1 MEIRYNID
9 LTDRNTFGMRVKAA
23 CVVEYDSIGD
33 LETIRG
39 MLSPDAD
46 MSGPVP
52 GSDDPEAQERPDRKL
67 PAPVLHIGGGS
78 NLLFTKDFPGTLLHS
93 RIKFIRA
100 EDDVTANAEAVHQES
115 DPRRG
120 HCPAGQEQAMGD
132 REILVEVGA
141 GTTFDDFCAWAAE
154 RGLWGVENLSHI
166 PGETGAAA
174 VQNIGAYG
182 AEIKDVIDKVHC
194 YDMVLGRTVSF
205 TAGECGYGYRD
216 SLFKRDRK
224 GRYIVTSVTFRLS
237 AEPEPV
243 LGYGHI
249 RSAVESALRRHS
261 SPAGKHCKPDARTG
275 QAEHSIY
282 DEAFP
287 GLTPAIIRET
297 ITEIRKEKLPEP
309 DETGS
314 AGSFFKNPVVPKSD
328 YDRVASIAALY
339 LGEGCT
345 VPHYDAGSGF
355 VKIPAAWLI
364 EQCGWKG
371 YREGNVGVYDRQPL
385 VIINATGKAAPD
397 EVISLEE
404 KIVSS
409 VRDRFG
415 ITLAPEVEHI

>member
-1 MEIRYNID
+1 MLDIRKNVD

-23 CVVEYDSIGD
+23 CVVEYDSISD
-33 LETIRG
+33 LAEIRG
-39 MLSPDAD
+39 LLSPDAD
-46 MSGPVP
+46 RVGPVQD
-52 GSDDPEAQERPDRKL
+52 GDATGTQERPDRKL

-100 EDDVTANAEAVHQES
+100 AEAIGNDVEDYAASQGS
-115 DPRRG
+115 DFPG
-120 HCPAGQEQAMGD
+120 HRDIM
-132 REILVEVGA
+132 VEVGA
-141 GTTFDDFCAWAAE
+141 GTTFDDFCRWAAE
-154 RGLWGVENLSHI
+154 KGLWGVENLSHI

-182 AEIKDVIDKVHC
+182 VEIKDVIDKVNC
-194 YDMVLGRTVSF
+194 YDMVLGREVSF
-205 TAGECGYGYRD
+205 KACECGYGYRD

-224 GRYIVTSVTFRLS
+224 GRYIVTSVIFRLS
-237 AEPEPV
+237 ADPKPI
-243 LGYGHI
+243 LDYGHI
-249 RSAVESALRRHS
+249 RSAVESVRTDRGIQKGS
-261 SPAGKHCKPDARTG
+261 VPSGPAVQNGLEVGKVV
-275 QAEHSIY
+275 
-282 DEAFP
+282 P
-287 GLTPAIIRET
+287 GLTPAIIRDV
-297 ITEIRKEKLPEP
+297 ITGIRKEKLPEP

>member
-1 MEIRYNID
+1 MDIRYNID
-9 LTDRNTFGMRVKAA
+9 ITDRNTFGMRVRAA

-275 QAEHSIY
+275 QAENP
-282 DEAFP
+282 E
-287 GLTPAIIRET
+287 REIAGT
-297 ITEIRKEKLPEP
+297 GRDRQRRKLLQEPCRAEIRL
-309 DETGS
+309 
-314 AGSFFKNPVVPKSD
+314 
-328 YDRVASIAALY
+328 
-339 LGEGCT
+339 
-345 VPHYDAGSGF
+345 
-355 VKIPAAWLI
+355 
-364 EQCGWKG
+364 
-371 YREGNVGVYDRQPL
+371 
-385 VIINATGKAAPD
+385 
-397 EVISLEE
+397 
-404 KIVSS
+404 
-409 VRDRFG
+409 
-415 ITLAPEVEHI
+415 

>member
-9 LTDRNTFGMRVKAA
+9 LTDRNTFGMRVMAA

-52 GSDDPEAQERPDRKL
+52 GSDAPRAHERPDIKL

-93 RIKFIRA
+93 RIKFIRIS
-100 EDDVTANAEAVHQES
+100 DDSHKDGDVTVEA
-115 DPRRG
+115 
-120 HCPAGQEQAMGD
+120 
-132 REILVEVGA
+132 GA
-141 GTTFDDFCAWAAE
+141 GTVFDDFCAWAAE
-154 RGLWGVENLSHI
+154 KGLWGVENLSHI

-182 AEIKDVIDKVHC
+182 VEIKDVIDKVHC

-205 TAGECGYGYRD
+205 NADECGYGYRD

-237 AEPEPV
+237 AEPRPV

-249 RSAVESALRRHS
+249 RSAVESALRDRGAQAGS
-261 SPAGKHCKPDARTG
+261 APAGSAIQDGR
-275 QAEHSIY
+275 
-282 DEAFP
+282 EAGNVFP
-287 GLTPAIIRET
+287 GLTPAIIRDV
-297 ITEIRKEKLPEP
+297 ITGIRKEKLPEP
-309 DETGS
+309 AELGS

-339 LGEGCT
+339 LGAGCK
-345 VPHYDAGSGF
+345 VPHFDMGSGF

-409 VRDRFG
+409 VRERFG

>member
-1 MEIRYNID
+1 MLDIRKNVD

-23 CVVEYDSIGD
+23 CVVEYDSISD
-33 LETIRG
+33 LAEIRG
-39 MLSPDAD
+39 LLSPDAD
-46 MSGPVP
+46 RVGPVQD
-52 GSDDPEAQERPDRKL
+52 GDATGTQERPDRKL

-100 EDDVTANAEAVHQES
+100 AEAIGNDMDDSAASQGS
-115 DPRRG
+115 DFPG
-120 HCPAGQEQAMGD
+120 HRDIM
-132 REILVEVGA
+132 VEVGA
-141 GTTFDDFCAWAAE
+141 GTTFDDFCRWAAE
-154 RGLWGVENLSHI
+154 KGLWGVENLSHI

-182 AEIKDVIDKVHC
+182 VEIKDVIDKVNC
-194 YDMVLGRTVSF
+194 YDMVLGREVSF
-205 TAGECGYGYRD
+205 KACECGYGYRD

-224 GRYIVTSVTFRLS
+224 GRYIVTSVIFGL
-237 AEPEPV
+237 AAAPKPI
-243 LGYGHI
+243 LDYGHI
-249 RSAVESALRRHS
+249 RSAVESVRTDRGIQKGS
-261 SPAGKHCKPDARTG
+261 VPSGPAVQNGLEVGKVV
-275 QAEHSIY
+275 
-282 DEAFP
+282 P
-287 GLTPAIIRET
+287 GLTPAIIRDV
-297 ITEIRKEKLPEP
+297 ITGIRKEKLPEP

>member
-39 MLSPDAD
+39 MLSPDAG

-52 GSDDPEAQERPDRKL
+52 DSDAPRAQERPDIKL

-93 RIKFIRA
+93 RIKFIRIS
-100 EDDVTANAEAVHQES
+100 DDSHKDGDVTVEA
-115 DPRRG
+115 
-120 HCPAGQEQAMGD
+120 
-132 REILVEVGA
+132 GA
-141 GTTFDDFCAWAAE
+141 GTVFDDFCAWAAE
-154 RGLWGVENLSHI
+154 KGLWGVENLSHI

-182 AEIKDVIDKVHC
+182 VEIKDVIDKIHC

-205 TAGECGYGYRD
+205 NADECGYGYRD

-237 AEPEPV
+237 AEPRPV

-249 RSAVESALRRHS
+249 RSAVESALRERGAQ
-261 SPAGKHCKPDARTG
+261 AGSAQAGSVIPDGREAG
-275 QAEHSIY
+275 N
-282 DEAFP
+282 AFP
-287 GLTPAIIRET
+287 GLTPAVVKDV
-297 ITEIRKEKLPEP
+297 ITGIRKEKLPEP
-309 DETGS
+309 AELGS

-339 LGEGCT
+339 LGAGCK
-345 VPHYDAGSGF
+345 VPHFDMGSGF

-409 VRDRFG
+409 VRERFG

>member
-1 MEIRYNID
+1 MLDIRKNVD

-23 CVVEYDSIGD
+23 CVVEYDSISD
-33 LETIRG
+33 LAEIRG
-39 MLSPDAD
+39 LLSPDAD
-46 MSGPVP
+46 RVGPVQD
-52 GSDDPEAQERPDRKL
+52 GDATGTQERPDRKL

-100 EDDVTANAEAVHQES
+100 AEAIGNDMDDSAASQGS
-115 DPRRG
+115 DFPG
-120 HCPAGQEQAMGD
+120 HRDIM
-132 REILVEVGA
+132 VEVGA
-141 GTTFDDFCAWAAE
+141 GTTFDDFCRWAAE
-154 RGLWGVENLSHI
+154 KGLWGVENLSHI

-182 AEIKDVIDKVHC
+182 VEIKDVIDKVNC
-194 YDMVLGRTVSF
+194 YDMVLGREVSF
-205 TAGECGYGYRD
+205 KACECGYGYRD

-224 GRYIVTSVTFRLS
+224 GRYIVTSVIFRLS
-237 AEPEPV
+237 ADPKPI
-243 LGYGHI
+243 LDYGHI
-249 RSAVESALRRHS
+249 RSAVESVRTDRGIQKGS
-261 SPAGKHCKPDARTG
+261 VPSGPAVQNGLEVGKVV
-275 QAEHSIY
+275 
-282 DEAFP
+282 P
-287 GLTPAIIRET
+287 GLTPAIIRDV
-297 ITEIRKEKLPEP
+297 ITGIRKEKLPEP

>member
-1 MEIRYNID
+1 MDIRYNID
-9 LTDRNTFGMRVKAA
+9 ITDRNTFGMRVRAA

-39 MLSPDAD
+39 ILSPDAD

-100 EDDVTANAEAVHQES
+100 AEAIGNDMDDSAASQGS
-115 DPRRG
+115 DFPG
-120 HCPAGQEQAMGD
+120 HRDIM
-132 REILVEVGA
+132 VEVGA

-154 RGLWGVENLSHI
+154 KGLWGVENLSHI

-182 AEIKDVIDKVHC
+182 VEIKDVIDKVHC

-205 TAGECGYGYRD
+205 NADECGYGYRD

-237 AEPEPV
+237 AEPRPV

-249 RSAVESALRRHS
+249 RSAVESALRDRGAQAGS
-261 SPAGKHCKPDARTG
+261 APAGSAIQDGREAG
-275 QAEHSIY
+275 N
-282 DEAFP
+282 AFP
-287 GLTPAIIRET
+287 GLTPAIIRDV
-297 ITEIRKEKLPEP
+297 ITGIRKEKLPEP
-309 DETGS
+309 AELGS

-339 LGEGCT
+339 LGAGCK
-345 VPHYDAGSGF
+345 VPHFDMGSGF

>member
-1 MEIRYNID
+1 MDIRYNID
-9 LTDRNTFGMRVKAA
+9 ITDRNTFGMRVRAA
-23 CVVEYDSIGD
+23 CVVEYDSISD
-33 LETIRG
+33 LAEIRG
-39 MLSPDAD
+39 LLSPDAD
-46 MSGPVP
+46 RVGPVQD
-52 GSDDPEAQERPDRKL
+52 GDATGTQERPDRKL

-100 EDDVTANAEAVHQES
+100 AEAIGNDMDDSAASQGS
-115 DPRRG
+115 DFPG
-120 HCPAGQEQAMGD
+120 HRDIM
-132 REILVEVGA
+132 VEVGA
-141 GTTFDDFCAWAAE
+141 GTTFDDFCRWAAE
-154 RGLWGVENLSHI
+154 KGLWGVENLSHI

-182 AEIKDVIDKVHC
+182 VEIKDVIDKVNC
-194 YDMVLGRTVSF
+194 YDMVLGREVSF
-205 TAGECGYGYRD
+205 KACECGYGYRD

-224 GRYIVTSVTFRLS
+224 GRYIVTSVIFRLS
-237 AEPEPV
+237 ADPKPI
-243 LGYGHI
+243 LDYGHI
-249 RSAVESALRRHS
+249 RSAVESVRTDRGIQKGS
-261 SPAGKHCKPDARTG
+261 VPSGPAVQNGLEVGKVV
-275 QAEHSIY
+275 
-282 DEAFP
+282 P
-287 GLTPAIIRET
+287 GLTPAIIRDV
-297 ITEIRKEKLPEP
+297 ITGIRKEKLPEP

-328 YDRVASIAALY
+328 YDRVASITALY

-385 VIINATGKAAPD
+385 VIINATGKATPD
-397 EVISLEE
+397 EVIALED

-409 VRDRFG
+409 VHSRFG
-415 ITLAPEVEHI
+415 ITLTPEVEHI

>member
-9 LTDRNTFGMRVKAA
+9 LTDRNTFGMRVMAA

-52 GSDDPEAQERPDRKL
+52 DSDAPRAQERPDIKL

-93 RIKFIRA
+93 RIKFIRVS
-100 EDDVTANAEAVHQES
+100 DDSHKDGNVTVEA
-115 DPRRG
+115 
-120 HCPAGQEQAMGD
+120 
-132 REILVEVGA
+132 GA
-141 GTTFDDFCAWAAE
+141 GTVFDDFCAWAAE
-154 RGLWGVENLSHI
+154 KGLWGVENLSHI

-182 AEIKDVIDKVHC
+182 VEIKDVIDKIHC

-205 TAGECGYGYRD
+205 NADECGYGYRD

-237 AEPEPV
+237 AEPRPV

-249 RSAVESALRRHS
+249 RSAVESALRERGAQAGS
-261 SPAGKHCKPDARTG
+261 APAGSAIPDGREAG
-275 QAEHSIY
+275 N
-282 DEAFP
+282 AFP
-287 GLTPAIIRET
+287 GLTPAIVRNV
-297 ITEIRKEKLPEP
+297 ITGIRKEKLPEP
-309 DETGS
+309 AELGS

-339 LGEGCT
+339 LGAGCK
-345 VPHYDAGSGF
+345 VPHFDMGSGF

-409 VRDRFG
+409 VRERFG
-415 ITLAPEVEHI
+415 ITLTPEVEHI

>member
-1 MEIRYNID
+1 MDIRYNID
-9 LTDRNTFGMRVKAA
+9 ITDRNTFGMRVRAA
-23 CVVEYDSIGD
+23 CVVEYDSISD
-33 LETIRG
+33 LAEIRG
-39 MLSPDAD
+39 LLSPDAD
-46 MSGPVP
+46 RVGPVQD
-52 GSDDPEAQERPDRKL
+52 GDATGTQERPDRKL

-100 EDDVTANAEAVHQES
+100 AEAIGNDMDDAAASQGS
-115 DPRRG
+115 DFPG
-120 HCPAGQEQAMGD
+120 HRDIM
-132 REILVEVGA
+132 VEVGA
-141 GTTFDDFCAWAAE
+141 GTTFDDFCRWAAE
-154 RGLWGVENLSHI
+154 KGLWGVENLSHI

-182 AEIKDVIDKVHC
+182 VEIKDVIDKVNC
-194 YDMVLGRTVSF
+194 YDMVLGREVSF
-205 TAGECGYGYRD
+205 KACECGYGYRD

-224 GRYIVTSVTFRLS
+224 GRYIVTSVIFRLS
-237 AEPEPV
+237 ADPKPI
-243 LGYGHI
+243 LDYGHI
-249 RSAVESALRRHS
+249 RSAVESVRTDRGIQKGS
-261 SPAGKHCKPDARTG
+261 VPSGPAVQNGLEVGKVV
-275 QAEHSIY
+275 
-282 DEAFP
+282 P
-287 GLTPAIIRET
+287 GLTPAIIRDV
-297 ITEIRKEKLPEP
+297 ITGIRKEKLPEP

-385 VIINATGKAAPD
+385 VIINATGKATPD
-397 EVISLEE
+397 EVIALED

-409 VRDRFG
+409 VHSRFG
-415 ITLAPEVEHI
+415 ITLTPEVEHI

>member
-1 MEIRYNID
+1 MDIRYNID
-9 LTDRNTFGMRVKAA
+9 ITDRNTFGMRVRAA
-23 CVVEYDSIGD
+23 CVVEYDSISD
-33 LETIRG
+33 LAEIRG
-39 MLSPDAD
+39 LLSPDAD
-46 MSGPVP
+46 RVGPVQD
-52 GSDDPEAQERPDRKL
+52 GDATGTQERPDRKL

-78 NLLFTKDFPGTLLHS
+78 NLLFTKNFPGTLLHS

-100 EDDVTANAEAVHQES
+100 AEAIGNDMDDSAASQGS
-115 DPRRG
+115 DFPG
-120 HCPAGQEQAMGD
+120 HRDIM
-132 REILVEVGA
+132 VEVGA
-141 GTTFDDFCAWAAE
+141 GTTFDDFCRWAAE
-154 RGLWGVENLSHI
+154 KGLWGVENLSHI

-182 AEIKDVIDKVHC
+182 VEIKDVIDKVNC
-194 YDMVLGRTVSF
+194 YDMVLGREVSF
-205 TAGECGYGYRD
+205 KACECGYGYRD

-224 GRYIVTSVTFRLS
+224 GRYIVTSVIFRLS
-237 AEPEPV
+237 ADPKPI
-243 LGYGHI
+243 LDYGHI
-249 RSAVESALRRHS
+249 RSAVESVRTDRGIQKGS
-261 SPAGKHCKPDARTG
+261 VPSGPAVQNGLEVGKVV
-275 QAEHSIY
+275 
-282 DEAFP
+282 P
-287 GLTPAIIRET
+287 GLTPAIIRDV
-297 ITEIRKEKLPEP
+297 ITGIRKEKLPEP

-385 VIINATGKAAPD
+385 VIINATGKATPD
-397 EVISLEE
+397 EVIALED

-409 VRDRFG
+409 VHSRFG
-415 ITLAPEVEHI
+415 ITLTPEVEHI

>member
-1 MEIRYNID
+1 MDIRYNID
-9 LTDRNTFGMRVKAA
+9 ITDRNTFGMRVRAA
-23 CVVEYDSIGD
+23 CVVEYDSISD
-33 LETIRG
+33 LAEIRG
-39 MLSPDAD
+39 LLSPDAD
-46 MSGPVP
+46 RVGPVQD
-52 GSDDPEAQERPDRKL
+52 GDATGTQERPDRKL

-100 EDDVTANAEAVHQES
+100 AEAIGNDMDDSAASQGS
-115 DPRRG
+115 DFPG
-120 HCPAGQEQAMGD
+120 HRDIM
-132 REILVEVGA
+132 VEVGA
-141 GTTFDDFCAWAAE
+141 GTTFDDFCRWAAE
-154 RGLWGVENLSHI
+154 KGLWGVENLSHI

-182 AEIKDVIDKVHC
+182 VEIKDVIDKVHC
-194 YDMVLGRTVSF
+194 YDMVLGREVSF
-205 TAGECGYGYRD
+205 KASECGYGYRD

-237 AEPEPV
+237 AEPRPV

-249 RSAVESALRRHS
+249 RSAVESALRDRGAQAGS
-261 SPAGKHCKPDARTG
+261 APAGSAIQDGR
-275 QAEHSIY
+275 
-282 DEAFP
+282 EAGNAFS
-287 GLTPAIIRET
+287 GLTPAIIRDV
-297 ITEIRKEKLPEP
+297 ITGIRKEKLPEP
-309 DETGS
+309 AELGS

-339 LGEGCT
+339 LGAGCK
-345 VPHYDAGSGF
+345 VPHFDMGSGF

-397 EVISLEE
+397 EVIALED

-409 VRDRFG
+409 VHSRFG
-415 ITLAPEVEHI
+415 ITLTPEVEHI

>member
-1 MEIRYNID
+1 MDIRYNID
-9 LTDRNTFGMRVKAA
+9 ITDRNTFGMRVRAA
-23 CVVEYDSIGD
+23 CVVEYDSISD
-33 LETIRG
+33 LAEIRG
-39 MLSPDAD
+39 LLSPDAD
-46 MSGPVP
+46 RVGPVQD
-52 GSDDPEAQERPDRKL
+52 GDATGTQERPDRKL
-67 PAPVLHIGGGS
+67 LAPVLHIGGGS

-100 EDDVTANAEAVHQES
+100 AEAIGNDMDDSAASQGS
-115 DPRRG
+115 DFPG
-120 HCPAGQEQAMGD
+120 HRDIM
-132 REILVEVGA
+132 VEVGA
-141 GTTFDDFCAWAAE
+141 GTTFDDFCRWAAE
-154 RGLWGVENLSHI
+154 KGLWGVENLSHI

-182 AEIKDVIDKVHC
+182 VEIKDVIDKIHC

-205 TAGECGYGYRD
+205 NADECGYGYRD

-237 AEPEPV
+237 AEPRPV

-249 RSAVESALRRHS
+249 RSAVESALRDRGAQAGS
-261 SPAGKHCKPDARTG
+261 APAGSAIQDGREAG
-275 QAEHSIY
+275 N
-282 DEAFP
+282 AFP
-287 GLTPAIIRET
+287 GLTPAIIRDV
-297 ITEIRKEKLPEP
+297 ITGIRKEKLPEP
-309 DETGS
+309 AELGS

-385 VIINATGKAAPD
+385 VIINATGKATPD
-397 EVISLEE
+397 EVIALED

-409 VRDRFG
+409 VHSRFG
-415 ITLAPEVEHI
+415 ITLTPEVEHI

>member
-1 MEIRYNID
+1 MDIRYNID
-9 LTDRNTFGMRVKAA
+9 ITDRNTFGMRVRAA
-23 CVVEYDSIGD
+23 CVVEYDSISD
-33 LETIRG
+33 LAEIRG
-39 MLSPDAD
+39 LLSPDAD
-46 MSGPVP
+46 RVGPVQD
-52 GSDDPEAQERPDRKL
+52 GDATGTQERPDRKL

-78 NLLFTKDFPGTLLHS
+78 NLLFTKNFPGTLLHS

-100 EDDVTANAEAVHQES
+100 AEAIGNDMDDSAASQGS
-115 DPRRG
+115 DFPG
-120 HCPAGQEQAMGD
+120 HRDIM
-132 REILVEVGA
+132 VEVGA

-154 RGLWGVENLSHI
+154 KGLWGVENLSHI

-182 AEIKDVIDKVHC
+182 VEIKDVIDKVHC

-205 TAGECGYGYRD
+205 NADECGYGYRD

-237 AEPEPV
+237 AEPRPV

-249 RSAVESALRRHS
+249 RSAVESALRERGAQ
-261 SPAGKHCKPDARTG
+261 AGSAQAGSVIPDGREAG
-275 QAEHSIY
+275 N
-282 DEAFP
+282 AFP
-287 GLTPAIIRET
+287 GLTPAVVKDV
-297 ITEIRKEKLPEP
+297 ITGIRKEKLPEP
-309 DETGS
+309 AELGS

-339 LGEGCT
+339 LGAGCK
-345 VPHYDAGSGF
+345 VPHFDMGSGF

-409 VRDRFG
+409 VRERFG

>member
-1 MEIRYNID
+1 MDIRYNID
-9 LTDRNTFGMRVKAA
+9 ITDRNTFGMRVRAA
-23 CVVEYDSIGD
+23 CVVEYDSISD
-33 LETIRG
+33 LAEIRG
-39 MLSPDAD
+39 LLSPDAD
-46 MSGPVP
+46 RVGPVQD
-52 GSDDPEAQERPDRKL
+52 GDATGTQERPDRKL

-100 EDDVTANAEAVHQES
+100 AEAIGNDMDDSAASQGS
-115 DPRRG
+115 DFPG
-120 HCPAGQEQAMGD
+120 HRDIM
-132 REILVEVGA
+132 VEVGA
-141 GTTFDDFCAWAAE
+141 GTTFDDFCRWAAE
-154 RGLWGVENLSHI
+154 KGLWGVENLSHI

-182 AEIKDVIDKVHC
+182 VEIKDVIDKVNC
-194 YDMVLGRTVSF
+194 YDMVLGREVSF
-205 TAGECGYGYRD
+205 KACECGYGYRD

-224 GRYIVTSVTFRLS
+224 GRYIVTSVIFRLS
-237 AEPEPV
+237 ADPKPI
-243 LGYGHI
+243 LDYGHI
-249 RSAVESALRRHS
+249 RSAVESVRTDRGIQKGS
-261 SPAGKHCKPDARTG
+261 VPSGPAVQNGLEVGKVV
-275 QAEHSIY
+275 
-282 DEAFP
+282 P
-287 GLTPAIIRET
+287 GLTPAIIRDV
-297 ITEIRKEKLPEP
+297 ITGIRKEKLPEP

-385 VIINATGKAAPD
+385 VIINATGKATPD
-397 EVISLEE
+397 EVIALED

-409 VRDRFG
+409 VHSRFG
-415 ITLAPEVEHI
+415 ITLTPEVEHI

>member
-9 LTDRNTFGMRVKAA
+9 LTDRNTFGMRVMAA

-52 GSDDPEAQERPDRKL
+52 GSDAPRAQERPDRKL

-100 EDDVTANAEAVHQES
+100 AEAIGNDMDDSAASQGS
-115 DPRRG
+115 DFPG
-120 HCPAGQEQAMGD
+120 HRDIM
-132 REILVEVGA
+132 VEVGA
-141 GTTFDDFCAWAAE
+141 GTTFDDFCRWAAE

-182 AEIKDVIDKVHC
+182 VEIKDVIDKVNC
-194 YDMVLGRTVSF
+194 YDMVLGREVSF
-205 TAGECGYGYRD
+205 KACECGYGYRD

-224 GRYIVTSVTFRLS
+224 GRYIVTSVIFRLS
-237 AEPEPV
+237 ADPKPI
-243 LGYGHI
+243 LDYGHI
-249 RSAVESALRRHS
+249 RSAVESVRTDRGIQKGS
-261 SPAGKHCKPDARTG
+261 VPSGPAVQNGLEVGKVV
-275 QAEHSIY
+275 
-282 DEAFP
+282 P
-287 GLTPAIIRET
+287 GLTPAIIRDV
-297 ITEIRKEKLPEP
+297 ITGIRKEKLPEP

>member
-33 LETIRG
+33 LAEIRG
-39 MLSPDAD
+39 LLSPDAD
-46 MSGPVP
+46 RVGPVQD
-52 GSDDPEAQERPDRKL
+52 GDATGTQERPDRKL

-78 NLLFTKDFPGTLLHS
+78 NLLFTKNFPGTLLHS

-100 EDDVTANAEAVHQES
+100 AEAIGNDMDDSAASQGS
-115 DPRRG
+115 DFPG
-120 HCPAGQEQAMGD
+120 HRDIM
-132 REILVEVGA
+132 VEVGA
-141 GTTFDDFCAWAAE
+141 GTTFDDFCRWAAE
-154 RGLWGVENLSHI
+154 KGLWGVENLSHI

-182 AEIKDVIDKVHC
+182 VEIKDVIDKVNC
-194 YDMVLGRTVSF
+194 YDMVLGREVSF
-205 TAGECGYGYRD
+205 KACECGYGYRD

-224 GRYIVTSVTFRLS
+224 GRYIVTSVIFRLS
-237 AEPEPV
+237 ADPKPI
-243 LGYGHI
+243 LDYGHI
-249 RSAVESALRRHS
+249 RSAVESVRTDRGIQKGS
-261 SPAGKHCKPDARTG
+261 VPSGPAVQNGLEVGKVV
-275 QAEHSIY
+275 
-282 DEAFP
+282 P
-287 GLTPAIIRET
+287 GLTPAIIRDV
-297 ITEIRKEKLPEP
+297 ITGIRKEKLPEP

-385 VIINATGKAAPD
+385 VIINATGKATPD
-397 EVISLEE
+397 EVIALED

-409 VRDRFG
+409 VHSRFG
-415 ITLAPEVEHI
+415 ITLTPEVEHI

>member
-1 MEIRYNID
+1 MDIRYNID
-9 LTDRNTFGMRVKAA
+9 ITDRNTFGMRVRAA
-23 CVVEYDSIGD
+23 CVVEYDSISD
-33 LETIRG
+33 LAEIRG
-39 MLSPDAD
+39 LLSPDAD
-46 MSGPVP
+46 RVGPVQD
-52 GSDDPEAQERPDRKL
+52 GDATGTQERPDRKL

-100 EDDVTANAEAVHQES
+100 AEAIGNDMDDSAASQGS
-115 DPRRG
+115 DFPG
-120 HCPAGQEQAMGD
+120 HRDIM
-132 REILVEVGA
+132 VEVGA

-154 RGLWGVENLSHI
+154 KGLWGVENLSHI

-182 AEIKDVIDKVHC
+182 VEIKDVIDKVHC

-205 TAGECGYGYRD
+205 NADECGYGYRD

-237 AEPEPV
+237 AEPRPV

-249 RSAVESALRRHS
+249 RSAVESALRDRGAQAGS
-261 SPAGKHCKPDARTG
+261 APAGSAIQDGREAG
-275 QAEHSIY
+275 N
-282 DEAFP
+282 AFP
-287 GLTPAIIRET
+287 GLTPAIIRDV
-297 ITEIRKEKLPEP
+297 ITGIRKEKLPEP
-309 DETGS
+309 AELGS

-339 LGEGCT
+339 LGAGCK
-345 VPHYDAGSGF
+345 VPHFDMGSGF

>member
-1 MEIRYNID
+1 MDIRYNID
-9 LTDRNTFGMRVKAA
+9 ITDRNTFGMRVRAA

-93 RIKFIRA
+93 RIKFIRIS
-100 EDDVTANAEAVHQES
+100 DDSHKDGDVTVEA
-115 DPRRG
+115 
-120 HCPAGQEQAMGD
+120 
-132 REILVEVGA
+132 GA
-141 GTTFDDFCAWAAE
+141 GTVFDDFCAWAAE
-154 RGLWGVENLSHI
+154 KGLWGVENLSHI

-182 AEIKDVIDKVHC
+182 VEIKDVIDKVHC
-194 YDMVLGRTVSF
+194 YDMVLGREVSF
-205 TAGECGYGYRD
+205 KASECGYGYRD

-237 AEPEPV
+237 ADPKPA

-249 RSAVESALRRHS
+249 RSAVESALRDRGVQTGGAPS
-261 SPAGKHCKPDARTG
+261 GSAVQDGIEAGNT
-275 QAEHSIY
+275 
-282 DEAFP
+282 FT
-287 GLTPAIIRET
+287 GLTPAIVRDV
-297 ITEIRKEKLPEP
+297 ITGIRKEKLPEP

-339 LGEGCT
+339 LGTGCK
-345 VPHYDAGSGF
+345 VPHFDMGSGF

-385 VIINATGKAAPD
+385 VIINATGKATPD
-397 EVISLEE
+397 EVIALED

-409 VRDRFG
+409 VHSRFG
-415 ITLAPEVEHI
+415 ITLTPEVEHI

>member
-9 LTDRNTFGMRVKAA
+9 LTDRNTFGMRVMAA

-52 GSDDPEAQERPDRKL
+52 GSDAPRAQERPDIKL

-93 RIKFIRA
+93 GIRFIRHDCPRKMA
-100 EDDVTANAEAVHQES
+100 ES
-115 DPRRG
+115 DSG
-120 HCPAGQEQAMGD
+120 HKEWQSDGQEPGCQDVA
-132 REILVEVGA
+132 VEVGA
-141 GTTFDDFCAWAAE
+141 GVIFDDFCAWAAE
-154 RGLWGVENLSHI
+154 KGLWGVENLSHI

-182 AEIKDVIDKVHC
+182 VEIKDVIDKIHC

-205 TAGECGYGYRD
+205 NADECGYGYRD

-237 AEPEPV
+237 AEPRPV

-249 RSAVESALRRHS
+249 RSAVESALRERGAQ
-261 SPAGKHCKPDARTG
+261 AGSAQAGSVIPDGREAG
-275 QAEHSIY
+275 N
-282 DEAFP
+282 AFP
-287 GLTPAIIRET
+287 GLTPAVVKDV
-297 ITEIRKEKLPEP
+297 ITGIRKEKLPEP
-309 DETGS
+309 AELGS

-339 LGEGCT
+339 LGAGCK
-345 VPHYDAGSGF
+345 VPHFDMGSGF

-409 VRDRFG
+409 VRERFG

>member
-1 MEIRYNID
+1 MLDIRKNVD

-78 NLLFTKDFPGTLLHS
+78 NLLFTRDFPGTLLHS
-93 RIKFIRA
+93 RIKFIRIS
-100 EDDVTANAEAVHQES
+100 DDSHKDGDVTVEA
-115 DPRRG
+115 
-120 HCPAGQEQAMGD
+120 
-132 REILVEVGA
+132 GA
-141 GTTFDDFCAWAAE
+141 GTVFDDFCAWAAE
-154 RGLWGVENLSHI
+154 KGLWGVENLSHI

-182 AEIKDVIDKVHC
+182 VEIKDVIDKVHC

-205 TAGECGYGYRD
+205 NADECGYGYRD

-237 AEPEPV
+237 AEPRPV

-249 RSAVESALRRHS
+249 RSAVESALRDRGAQAGS
-261 SPAGKHCKPDARTG
+261 APAGSAIQDGREAG
-275 QAEHSIY
+275 N
-282 DEAFP
+282 AFP
-287 GLTPAIIRET
+287 GLTPAIIRDV
-297 ITEIRKEKLPEP
+297 ITGIRKEKLPEP
-309 DETGS
+309 AELGS

-339 LGEGCT
+339 LGAGCK
-345 VPHYDAGSGF
+345 VPHFDMGSGF

-385 VIINATGKAAPD
+385 VIINATGKATPD
-397 EVISLEE
+397 EVIALED

-409 VRDRFG
+409 VHSRFG
-415 ITLAPEVEHI
+415 ITLTPEVEHI

>member
-1 MEIRYNID
+1 MVISYNTD
-9 LTDRNTFGMRVKAA
+9 LADRNTFGMRVKAA

-33 LETIRG
+33 LAEIRG
-39 MLSPDAD
+39 LLSPDGAMPGTFPGND
-46 MSGPVP
+46 PAGPP
-52 GSDDPEAQERPDRKL
+52 ERPDRKL

-78 NLLFTKDFPGTLLHS
+78 NLLFTRDFPGTILHS

-100 EDDVTANAEAVHQES
+100 DDDVTANAEAVHQES

-120 HCPAGQEQAMGD
+120 HCPAGQEQAIGD

-154 RGLWGVENLSHI
+154 KGLWGVENLSHI

-182 AEIKDVIDKVHC
+182 VEIKDVIDKVNC
-194 YDMVLGRTVSF
+194 YDMVLGREVSF
-205 TAGECGYGYRD
+205 KACECGYGYRD

-224 GRYIVTSVTFRLS
+224 GRYIVTSVIFRLS
-237 AEPEPV
+237 ADPKPI
-243 LGYGHI
+243 LDYGHI
-249 RSAVESALRRHS
+249 RSAVESVRTDRGIQKGS
-261 SPAGKHCKPDARTG
+261 VPSGPAVQNGLDVGKVV
-275 QAEHSIY
+275 
-282 DEAFP
+282 P
-287 GLTPAIIRET
+287 GLTPAIIRDV
-297 ITEIRKEKLPEP
+297 ITGIRKEKLPEP

-385 VIINATGKAAPD
+385 VIINATGKATPD
-397 EVISLEE
+397 EVIALED

-409 VRDRFG
+409 VHSRFG
-415 ITLAPEVEHI
+415 ITLTPEVEHI

>member
-1 MEIRYNID
+1 MDIRYNID
-9 LTDRNTFGMRVKAA
+9 ITDRNTFGMRVRAA
-23 CVVEYDSIGD
+23 CVVEYDSISD
-33 LETIRG
+33 LAEIRG
-39 MLSPDAD
+39 LLSPDAD
-46 MSGPVP
+46 RVGPVQD
-52 GSDDPEAQERPDRKL
+52 GDATGTQERPDRKL

-100 EDDVTANAEAVHQES
+100 AEAIGNDMDDSAASQGS
-115 DPRRG
+115 DFPG
-120 HCPAGQEQAMGD
+120 HRDIM
-132 REILVEVGA
+132 VEVGA
-141 GTTFDDFCAWAAE
+141 GTTFDDFCRWAAE
-154 RGLWGVENLSHI
+154 KGLWGVENLSHI

-182 AEIKDVIDKVHC
+182 VEIKDVIDKVNC
-194 YDMVLGRTVSF
+194 YDMVLGREVSF
-205 TAGECGYGYRD
+205 KACECGYGYRD

-224 GRYIVTSVTFRLS
+224 GRYIVTSVIFRLS
-237 AEPEPV
+237 ADPKPI
-243 LGYGHI
+243 LDYGHI
-249 RSAVESALRRHS
+249 RSAVESVRTDRGIQKGS
-261 SPAGKHCKPDARTG
+261 VPSGPAVQNGLEVGKVVP
-275 QAEHSIY
+275 
-282 DEAFP
+282 
-287 GLTPAIIRET
+287 
-297 ITEIRKEKLPEP
+297 IRKEKLPEP

-385 VIINATGKAAPD
+385 VIINATGKATPD
-397 EVISLEE
+397 EVIALED

-409 VRDRFG
+409 VHSRFG
-415 ITLAPEVEHI
+415 ITLTPEVEHI